1 LSNVGF
7 TPHFINLIS
16 DCISIPQFSVLINNQ
31 AAPYFQSQRGIRQG
45 CPLSPYL
52 FVLAI
57 NQLSCQ
63 LQNAMSQNH
72 LAGISLGPGCPPL
85 HSLMFADDLIIA
97 GKVTTHEATKVK
109 DILLTFCTFSRQTPN
124 WSKSSILF
132 SKNVH
137 TLLRQDILHIFPIQ
151 IMSRST
157 THLGHPLIFSYQ
169 DRAKAYNFLL
179 HKFRAKITG
188 LKANKLNHAGRITY
202 INSILAS
209 IPIYYMQ
216 NILFPECFTN
226 KINAILRQFWWQ
238 GVQDEDPSQPFHFR
252 SWEDICT
259 LHGWW

>member
-1 LSNVGF
+1 
-7 TPHFINLIS
+7 
-16 DCISIPQFSVLINNQ
+16 
-31 AAPYFQSQRGIRQG
+31 
-45 CPLSPYL
+45 
-52 FVLAI
+52 
-57 NQLSCQ
+57 
-63 LQNAMSQNH
+63 MSQNH

-216 NILFPECFTN
+216 NILFPKCFTN